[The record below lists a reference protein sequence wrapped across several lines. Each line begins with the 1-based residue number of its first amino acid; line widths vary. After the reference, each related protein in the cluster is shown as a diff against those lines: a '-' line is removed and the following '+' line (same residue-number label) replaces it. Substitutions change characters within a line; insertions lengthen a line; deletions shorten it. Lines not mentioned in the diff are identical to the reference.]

1 LKNKKDVKSAK
12 KNSITEMEQEKIV
25 SELTFK
31 AVRSSG
37 AGGQNVNKVSSKVVL
52 FFDLG
57 HTEALDEVEKLRL
70 INKLATKLTSENI
83 LILNCDEDRSQ
94 LKNKEIV
101 TKRFLE
107 LIKKGL
113 HVPKPRKPTKIPRS
127 VIERRLKDKSTT
139 ADVKLNRKKPDLE

>member
-1 LKNKKDVKSAK
+1 MDR
-12 KNSITEMEQEKIV
+12 EKVI
-25 SELTFK
+25 SEVNYK

-52 FFDLG
+52 TFDLNASQG
-57 HTEALDEVEKLRL
+57 LSSEEKERL
-70 INKLATKLTSENI
+70 LTTLATRLTSENI

-107 LIKKGL
+107 ILQKGL
-113 HVPKPRKPTKIPRS
+113 HVPKERKATKIPKS
-127 VIERRLKDKSTT
+127 VIRKRIKDKKNISE
-139 ADVKLNRKKPDLE
+139 VKKTRRKPDFK